1 MRVVLLPGADKQAAS
16 SMIRPAKLTH
26 RLKAVSWLGQSEAHA
41 LVGKASAIAQGTTD
55 NLAKSTKMDHR
66 YSTSKESVLDPY
78 GEKSVTLFCP
88 L

>member
-41 LVGKASAIAQGTTD
+41 LVGKISAIAQGATA
-55 NLAKSTKMDHR
+55 NLAKSTKMEREFDHR
-66 YSTSKESVLDPY
+66 YSTSKDSVLDP
-78 GEKSVTLFCP
+78 V
-88 L
+88 